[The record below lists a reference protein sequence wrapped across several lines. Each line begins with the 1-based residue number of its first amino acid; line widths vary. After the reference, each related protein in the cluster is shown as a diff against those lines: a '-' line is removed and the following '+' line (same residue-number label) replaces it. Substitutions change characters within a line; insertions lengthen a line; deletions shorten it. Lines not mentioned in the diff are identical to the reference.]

1 MLILVF
7 VGLAAAWELRGP
19 DGVPTGAE
27 LRAAERFVLADPT
40 WAAPRVS
47 TDPDALAAAAA
58 DALRYLRAHPDDPA
72 TTSGLFG
79 ELGVDRTRVER
90 TLEKVVAVA
99 AEDRAAGVPSRLL
112 DPAFLAATFELY
124 RWEPDRVAA
133 KARGLELPAGQIRLT
148 RYYIPQVEGRAAA
161 EAAFPVAL
169 YADPGPGLRQ
179 RYTRKQV
186 FDGAWTHDAEGAA
199 ATPLVWL
206 PREVAHDAM
215 MQGTV
220 EVRLPDGG
228 TRLLNVDQHNGRP
241 YRPGVASESQER
253 MWYFRRVERVLGWGR
268 DGDKVALGAGVSVAG
283 DIYNLGLG
291 KLVALED
298 PRTGALRLVVL
309 GDTGGAFQPN
319 LFQLDDFVGAFPDRA
334 ALGRAV
340 AGQSG
345 TVRAGVLI
353 LR

>member
-1 MLILVF
+1 M
-7 VGLAAAWELRGP
+7 
-19 DGVPTGAE
+19 
-27 LRAAERFVLADPT
+27 
-40 WAAPRVS
+40 
-47 TDPDALAAAAA
+47 
-58 DALRYLRAHPDDPA
+58 
-72 TTSGLFG
+72 
-79 ELGVDRTRVER
+79 
-90 TLEKVVAVA
+90 
-99 AEDRAAGVPSRLL
+99 
-112 DPAFLAATFELY
+112 
-124 RWEPDRVAA
+124 
-133 KARGLELPAGQIRLT
+133 
-148 RYYIPQVEGRAAA
+148 
-161 EAAFPVAL
+161 
-169 YADPGPGLRQ
+169 
-179 RYTRKQV
+179 
-186 FDGAWTHDAEGAA
+186 FDGAWAHDAEGAA